1 MTFST
6 GETLTKTKGLKSISY
21 TDLKA
26 LIQAPVK
33 LPVTALQYSEMD
45 PAERGEL
52 KKGQKYFITSD
63 AKTRS
68 DKAVKSAGLNAVVID
83 LDSTS
88 LNIDDIGAKLT
99 GYQVYNFMV
108 YTSLSHTQEQPRY
121 RVIVPLAATAKAER
135 WQVVT
140 RYLNDVLFSDSD
152 DCSKTMAQ
160 AWLLPVVTADG
171 GYSFKIFDTGVQLDI
186 NNDGHLLVKEALE
199 FDSLVVEAEGAEPV
213 TFREFEVSDGEM
225 SPVVEFNK
233 NCELRSYMRQ
243 LGFKFKSKKRAVH
256 PNSGSGSAGVFVF
269 PEGHRA
275 FSHHGSDPLCGKS
288 FDAFDLFVHFE
299 HGGDFKA
306 AVKAA
311 SESIVTSEGITISE
325 HNRKVFGERKSY
337 KSIPNLSWDDFL
349 EGESLNYNNAFKVTK
364 AEYDI
369 APPPEHCFEFSG
381 IAKDIY
387 DNIIQS
393 AIYPQPSF
401 ALAATLMILSMIGRG
416 RLTGTQTH
424 VRSNMM
430 FICTGESGCGK
441 QHNINK
447 VDEVTRLVNPK
458 LSEKV
463 QNKFASGPAF
473 WSYLV
478 NRSPEVLLL
487 SDECGFLFNSIKNG
501 KADYLAQLYDCFLQG
516 YSASCSVL
524 KSTVYSDTER
534 NTFGL
539 IEYPH
544 ICLMGFTTAGTLAD
558 ALTHEDSSTGLIP
571 RLLFFPAVYDVPEKQ
586 PYNPIRFDTHSI
598 EGFKWAYN
606 FTNWKGPL
614 PYTRKYP
621 LHVPTTP
628 QAEELLN
635 EFGRK
640 NREEMRRAESMERN
654 LLNRAEENARR
665 LALLYWMDCVPPT
678 DGEGKFTPE
687 NMIQVE
693 HVKKAIDLVKWSLA
707 YTLSFMNDQAG
718 ATITSKEVDRLVS
731 IISQAKQ
738 YGEKRQGELF
748 DRHRNTLM
756 MGLMPRAVLVKL
768 SKKSAK
774 NLDELLETAGAM
786 EAIGKITVPESGK
799 LCYFAIKGEHVGN
812 TSLKKES

>member
-21 TDLKA
+21 VDFKA
-26 LIQAPVK
+26 LVQSPVK
-33 LPVTALQYSEMD
+33 LPVTAFQYSEMD

-88 LNIDDIGAKLT
+88 LTIDEIGAKLT
-99 GYQVYNFMV
+99 GHQVNSFMV
-108 YTSLSHTQEQPRY
+108 YTSLSHTNSQPRY
-121 RVIVPLAATAKAER
+121 RVVVPLASTAKAER

-140 RYLNDVLFSDSD
+140 RYLNDVLFADSD

-160 AWLLPVVTADG
+160 AWLLPVITADG
-171 GYSFKIFDTGVQLDI
+171 DYSFKISDTGEPLDI
-186 NNDGHLLVKEALE
+186 HDDEHLLVREALD
-199 FDSLVVEAEGAEPV
+199 FDALMVEAEDAEPA
-213 TFREFEVSDGEM
+213 TFREFEIADGEL
-225 SPVVEFNK
+225 SPVFEFNK
-233 NCELRSYMRQ
+233 ARELRSYMRQ
-243 LGFKFKSKKRAVH
+243 LGFKFKSKNRAVH
-256 PNSGSGSAGVFVF
+256 PNSGSGSAGIFIF
-269 PEGHRA
+269 PEGERA
-275 FSHHGSDPLCGKS
+275 FSHHGSDLLCGKS

-299 HGGDFKA
+299 HGGDLKA

-311 SESIVTSEGITISE
+311 SDSIVTSEGITVSE
-325 HNRKVFGERKSY
+325 HNRKAFGERKAY
-337 KSIPNLSWDDFL
+337 KSIPSLNWDDFL
-349 EGESLNYNNAFKVTK
+349 GGESLNDNNAIKVTK

-458 LSEKV
+458 LSDNV

-473 WSYLV
+473 WSFLA
-478 NRSPEVLLL
+478 NKSPEVLLL
-487 SDECGFLFNSIKNG
+487 SDECGFLFNTIKNG

-534 NTFGL
+534 NTFGM

-586 PYNPIRFDTHSI
+586 PYNPIRFDDRSM
-598 EGFKWAYN
+598 EGFKLAYN

-628 QAEELLN
+628 EAEELLN
-635 EFGRK
+635 QFGQE

-665 LALLYWMDCVPPT
+665 LSLLYWMDCVPPT
-678 DGEGKFTPE
+678 DGEGKFTSE
-687 NMIQVE
+687 HMIQVE
-693 HVKKAIDLVKWSLA
+693 HVQKAIDLVKWSLA
-707 YTLSFMNDQAG
+707 YTLSFMTDQAG

-731 IISQAKQ
+731 FISQAKE
-738 YGEKRQGELF
+738 YGKKRQGDLF
-748 DRHRNTLM
+748 DRHRASLEK
-756 MGLMPRAVLVKL
+756 GLMPRAILVKL

-774 NLDELLETAGAM
+774 NLDELLETAAAM
-786 EAIGKITVPESGK
+786 EAIGKITEPESGK
-799 LCYFAIKGEHVGN
+799 LCYVATKGLNRGN
-812 TSLKKES
+812 V